1 MSFCYI
7 KDDLW
12 QALTDASH
20 RLKALEPNRTV
31 KEIMDT
37 WTLQMGFPVV
47 TVRRSYS
54 GKPQETVYLSQKRFL
69 LTEDDTEDNSVTH
82 RDDQQQ
88 YR

>member
-1 MSFCYI
+1 MNYFCFQ
-7 KDDLW
+7 DDLW

-20 RLKALEPNRTV
+20 RLKALEPIRTV

-54 GKPQETVYLSQKRFL
+54 GKPNEEVYLSQKRFL
-69 LTEDDTEDNSVTH
+69 LTDDNVEDNSLQTEEH
-82 RDDQQQ
+82 Q